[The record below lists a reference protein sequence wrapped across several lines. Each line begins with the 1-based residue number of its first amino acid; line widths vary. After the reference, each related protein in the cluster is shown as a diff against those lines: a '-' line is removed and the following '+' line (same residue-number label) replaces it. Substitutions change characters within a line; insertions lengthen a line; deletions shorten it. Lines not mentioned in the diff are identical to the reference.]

1 VTRSTVLTMSAML
14 ALAGCGS
21 SHPPTTPEDT
31 TLHLDARAARSAF
44 SLERPEEAATQ
55 YARALE
61 RARARDDAAA
71 IGDYGYD
78 LAVAQLA
85 ANHPKQALATVR
97 TIRAELALRGV
108 ASFPELD
115 LAEATALYR
124 VGDKQA
130 ADQLAARILAGADPA
145 AAARADFLRGLVA
158 DETGDAA
165 GLNAALARLA
175 QPVSPDQQA
184 DADEL
189 SARRD
194 LRQGAFTAAT
204 NEAEQ
209 AADLRRTSLDYRGMA
224 RALAVA
230 ADASQRA
237 GNHQAAAE
245 FYMRAGQSAAAQGDA
260 DMARPLLTQAAA
272 LATDPALRE
281 AARQALTNT
290 R

>member
-1 VTRSTVLTMSAML
+1 MHR
-14 ALAGCGS
+14 
-21 SHPPTTPEDT
+21 
-31 TLHLDARAARSAF
+31 DATAARGAI
-44 SLERPEEAATQ
+44 SLDRPEEAATQ

-85 ANHPKQALATVR
+85 ANHPKQALASVR
-97 TIRAELALRGV
+97 TTRAELALRGV

-124 VGDKQA
+124 LGEKQA
-130 ADQLAARILAGADPA
+130 ADQLAARIVAGAEPA
-145 AAARADFLRGLVA
+145 AAARADFLRGLIA
-158 DETGDAA
+158 DDMGDPA
-165 GLNAALARLA
+165 GLSAALARLA
-175 QPVSPDQQA
+175 QPASADQQA

-194 LRQGAFTAAT
+194 LRQGTFEAAT

-209 AADLRRTSLDYRGMA
+209 AADIRRASLDYRGMA

-237 GNHQAAAE
+237 GNKQAAAE

-260 DMARPLLTQAAA
+260 DMARPLLVQAAA

-281 AARQALTNT
+281 AALKVIATLAKPASPPDSQ
-290 R
+290 